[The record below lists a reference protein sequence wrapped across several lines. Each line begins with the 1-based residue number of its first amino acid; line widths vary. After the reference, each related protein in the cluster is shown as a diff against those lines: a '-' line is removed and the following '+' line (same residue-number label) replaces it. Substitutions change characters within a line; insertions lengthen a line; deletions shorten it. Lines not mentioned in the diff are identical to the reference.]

1 MCILCLYKIL
11 LKKYCVGL
19 VEGVDLIFR
28 RVCQISGQDNVVQIQ
43 KSHWQKV
50 AVEIFVL
57 IVCNRNFNNCAALLC
72 ENSTN
77 SLKVETRELS
87 FYRLSFYI
95 LSFYSF

>member
-1 MCILCLYKIL
+1 M
-11 LKKYCVGL
+11 
-19 VEGVDLIFR
+19 
-28 RVCQISGQDNVVQIQ
+28 QVQIQ

-50 AVEIFVL
+50 AVEILVL

-95 LSFYSF
+95 LLFYSFDCYFIDTFSRHLNFQSR